1 MKELILQQADALH
14 EELVTHRRRL
24 HACAETGFDL
34 KNTRDYVRAQLT
46 KMGYSPMDFGRCGLV
61 ADIGTGHKTI
71 LLRADMDAL
80 PIREETG
87 LNYASTNGNMHA
99 CGHDMHTAM
108 LLGAAKLLKAHEKDL
123 KGRVRLLFQPA
134 EEIFEGAK
142 DMIARGALEGVDA
155 AMMIHV
161 TVGAPLPTGTAI
173 ISSPGI
179 SAPAADYF
187 TIEVQGRGCH
197 GSAPQDGV
205 DAITAAAHILIAL
218 QELQARELGINDKA
232 VLTIGTIQGGTAPN
246 AIASSVTMGGTL
258 RTLDEHLRTRIKTR
272 MSEISRGIAAAFRAE
287 AEVRFGSGCPSL
299 HNDEKVS
306 QNVTKYLKDL
316 LGNTCAYTTRALAPG
331 GGPSAGGSEDFAY
344 ISRKV
349 PSVMVALAAGNPSKG
364 YTWPLHHP
372 KVRFDEDALPIGA
385 AIHAYSAIR
394 WLNE

>member
-1 MKELILQQADALH
+1 MKDLIIQQADALY
-14 EELVTHRRRL
+14 EELVSHRRRL

-34 KNTRDYVRAQLT
+34 QHTRDYVREQLA
-46 KMGYSPMDFGRCGLV
+46 KMGYSPREFGRCGIV
-61 ADIGTGHKTI
+61 ADIGIGKKTI

-134 EEIFEGAK
+134 EEIFEGAR
-142 DMIARGALEGVDA
+142 DMIARGALDGVDA

-173 ISSPGI
+173 ISSPGV

-187 TIEVQGRGCH
+187 TIEVRGRGCH

-218 QELQARELGINDKA
+218 QELQARELGIGDKT

-246 AIASSVTMGGTL
+246 AIAGTVTMGGTL

-272 MSEISRGIAAAFRAE
+272 MAEISRGIAAAFRAE

-299 HNDEKVS
+299 KNDPAISE
-306 QNVTKYLKDL
+306 NVTKYLKDL
-316 LGNTCAYTTRALAPG
+316 LGNPCAYTTRELNPD

-344 ISRKV
+344 ISRKI
-349 PSVMVALAAGNPSKG
+349 PAVMVALAAGNPSKG

-372 KVRFDEDALPIGA
+372 KVRFDEEALPTGA
-385 AIHAYSAIR
+385 AIHAYCALK
-394 WLNE
+394 WLAE